1 MSDDIMGQ
9 PASVAPQP
17 KGYDRA
23 KDDAK
28 IESQFLTDYLVFGLQ
43 INWNC
48 IRVLLEKAR
57 VATDGSILQ
66 KSLCVS
72 GLQVMYSSWE
82 DFALLLH
89 AIRAKKESD
98 KALHCTLG
106 ADNDSREGSTFMPK
120 IYKRFR
126 SSREV
131 LDDLGFSRITLDL
144 LREFGIEMS
153 QGELDSTLQEFAAS
167 IKGLGDYQTHY
178 NDIKNRLKH
187 GKGVIGDYRED
198 PKKADYIT
206 ALDWHNNNGAWEL
219 TLSHHSA
226 SLQQLEIAA
235 IHVGKL
241 LVRSLDLLMFY
252 AIQNHPEELKTL
264 PKTIKAEG
272 LRCAAEARD
281 LGLKSQGLT
290 TLLD

>member
-1 MSDDIMGQ
+1 MSDENMGQ
-9 PASVAPQP
+9 QGAAAI
-17 KGYDRA
+17 KCGEYDRA
-23 KDDAK
+23 NDDAK
-28 IESQFLTDYLVFGLQ
+28 IESQFITDYLIFGLQ

-48 IRVLLEKAR
+48 IRTLLEQARKVPKA
-57 VATDGSILQ
+57 SLLK

-89 AIRAKKESD
+89 AIRARKESN

-106 ADNDSREGSTFMPK
+106 ADKDSREGSTFMPK

-131 LDDLGFSRITLDL
+131 LDDLGFSNITLDR
-144 LREFGIEMS
+144 LREYGIEMN
-153 QGELDSTLQEFAAS
+153 QAELDLSLQEFAAS

-198 PKKADYIT
+198 PKKADFIT
-206 ALDWHNNNGAWEL
+206 ALDWHHNDGVWEL

-241 LVRSLDLLMFY
+241 LIRSLDLLMFY

-264 PKTIKAEG
+264 PRTIKKEG
-272 LRCAAEARD
+272 LRCASDASN

-290 TLLD
+290 TLVD